1 MPRRL
6 IQTRSAK
13 VTTFGDTAAEL
24 VTADQPLSLTGGSL
38 TLTPT
43 PAAVPGAIFTLPAL
57 PASRSY
63 VITFSAELDGS
74 ESPDV
79 VTGGIYDGVPAS
91 RIVTFHQTV
100 GATEEQVVSW
110 TVKLAGNG
118 AARTVG
124 LSLSSVGTS
133 LVSVPAA
140 GCTGVVELW

>member
-1 MPRRL
+1 MPQRL
-6 IQTRSAK
+6 KNTGAQKDTVIGASASD
-13 VTTFGDTAAEL
+13 VAA
-24 VTADQPLSLTGGSL
+24 ADQPVSLTGGPL
-38 TLTPT
+38 VLTPT

-74 ESPDV
+74 ESPDT

-100 GATEEQVVSW
+100 GATEIQVVSW

-133 LVSVPAA
+133 LVSVPSG
-140 GCTGVVELW
+140 GCTGVVTFW

>member
-6 IQTRSAK
+6 KNTRAQK
-13 VTTFGDTAAEL
+13 DTVIGFDSPDDFTL
-24 VTADQPLSLTGGSL
+24 DQPLSLTGGPL
-38 TLTPT
+38 FLTPT
-43 PAAVPGAIFTLPAL
+43 PAGVPGAIFTLPAL

-74 ESPDV
+74 ESPDT

-110 TVKLAGNG
+110 SVKLVGNG
-118 AARTVG
+118 AVRTVG
-124 LSLSSVGTS
+124 LSLSSVGTN
-133 LVSVPAA
+133 LVTVPAG
-140 GCTGVVELW
+140 GCTGVVTFW

>member
-6 IQTRSAK
+6 IQTRSDK
-13 VTTFGDTAAEL
+13 ITTFGDSATDAA
-24 VTADQPLSLTGGSL
+24 VADQPLSLTGGPL
-38 TLTPT
+38 VLTPT
-43 PAAVPGAIFTLPAL
+43 PTAVPGAIFTLPAL

-74 ESPDV
+74 ESGSV

-91 RIVTFHQTV
+91 RVVTFHQTV

-110 TVKLAGNG
+110 TIKLVGNG
-118 AARTVG
+118 SPRTVG
-124 LSLSSVGTS
+124 LSLSSDTTS